1 MGGTSKSIN
10 VAALLGRP
18 AVSIATR
25 DKIEDLMIPVLR
37 DWNEELVQTWPV
49 LTGLSL
55 RGWQSIFV
63 WPTWDL
69 FNAVDYAEWVHAAGG
84 DTGDAHEHLE
94 RKAMALI
101 RKALPGMRAVVA
113 AAPVV
118 ERSTLG
124 LGAPAVLGLRPGAEQ
139 LGLGLAGRPR
149 VDIAAGLRRVQQSRE
164 RARLRASVRP
174 LPSDSWW
181 LRLLSAVA
189 RALALSSPTELNR
202 ARQRAQ
208 RARR

>member
-1 MGGTSKSIN
+1 MGGVSTSLN
-10 VAALLGRP
+10 VAAALGSPRLTVR
-18 AVSIATR
+18 AR
-25 DKIEDLMIPVLR
+25 DAIEDLMIPVLR

-63 WPTWDL
+63 WPLWDL
-69 FNAVDYAEWVHAAGG
+69 FNAVDYAEWVHQSGDSTGAA
-84 DTGDAHEHLE
+84 HRHLFA
-94 RKAMALI
+94 KARSLL
-101 RKALPGMRAVVA
+101 RKALPAMRAVVRA
-113 AAPVV
+113 DVAP
-118 ERSTLG
+118 TLG